1 MLIEVRV
8 KVTRIIDAKK
18 RKKLETYILNKD
30 FFSEAEYKVTE
41 ILNTQHD
48 EGEVDS
54 FEIQSLKLSTIR
66 EIADQ
71 YEGQYS
77 FLATLK
83 DIYHDDNGNE
93 KSMRYKVLLWADDL
107 TSATHNARELQRQG
121 YDMQIEG
128 LKEVDYTYIK
138 EDEQDN

>member
-41 ILNTQHD
+41 ILNTQHN

-54 FEIQSLKLSTIR
+54 FEIQSLKLSTIK

-93 KSMRYKVLLWADDL
+93 KSMRYKVLLWANDL

-128 LKEVDYTYIK
+128 LKEVDYTYIQ
-138 EDEQDN
+138 DEHTT

>member
-18 RKKLETYILNKD
+18 RKKLETYILNKS

-48 EGEVDS
+48 ERTVDS
-54 FEIQSLKLSTIR
+54 FEIQSLKLSTIK

-93 KSMRYKVLLWADDL
+93 KSMRYKVLLWANDL

-128 LKEVDYTYIK
+128 LKEVDYTYI
-138 EDEQDN
+138 

>member
-41 ILNTQHD
+41 ILNTQHN
-48 EGEVDS
+48 EGTVDS
-54 FEIQSLKLSTIR
+54 FEIQSLKLSTIK

-93 KSMRYKVLLWADDL
+93 KSMRYKVLLWANDL

-128 LKEVDYTYIK
+128 LKEVDYTYI
-138 EDEQDN
+138 